1 MLILL
6 SVAILLFILAYR
18 FYGAFLDRQF
28 DIRSARRT
36 PAHTQNDGRDYMP
49 ARTPVLMGHHFS
61 SIAGA
66 GPIVGPIIAVAF
78 FGWLPAVL
86 WIIIGCIF
94 VGGVHDYSALVVSV
108 RQGPAPIRRPAW
120 STTNP

>member
-1 MLILL
+1 MLGLI
-6 SVAILLFILAYR
+6 VITIVLFVLAYR
-18 FYGAFLDRQF
+18 FYGAFLDRTF
-28 DIRSARRT
+28 KIDSRRRT
-36 PAHTQNDGRDYMP
+36 PAHTQYDGTDFMP

-86 WIIIGCIF
+86 WIILGSIF
-94 VGGVHDYSALVVSV
+94 VGGVHDYSALVLS
-108 RQGPAPIRRPAW
+108 IRHQADSCMILEP
-120 STTNP
+120 